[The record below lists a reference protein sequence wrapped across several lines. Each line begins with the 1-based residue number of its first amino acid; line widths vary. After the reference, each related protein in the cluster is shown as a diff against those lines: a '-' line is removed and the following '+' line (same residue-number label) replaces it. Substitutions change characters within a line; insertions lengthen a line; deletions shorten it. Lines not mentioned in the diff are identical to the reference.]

1 MSFDLAEALEVL
13 ERTPSVLN
21 ALLQGLS
28 GDWLESREGEG
39 TFSPVEVLGHLIL
52 GEKTD
57 WVPRLR
63 IIMEQGEDTPFEP
76 FDPHGFAAEMEGKSS
91 GTLLQE
97 FQQLRFKNL
106 RYVIGLKLSEEDL
119 DRTGTHPELGAVT
132 LRHLLSMWVVHD
144 LGHLV
149 QIARTMAKRYGDDV
163 GPWRTYTRVLED

>member
-1 MSFDLAEALEVL
+1 MAFDLSEAIEIL

-21 ALLQGLS
+21 SLLQGLS
-28 GDWLESREGEG
+28 EEWLDSREEEDA
-39 TFSPVEVLGHLIL
+39 FSPKDVLGHLIL

-57 WVPRLR
+57 WVPRMR
-63 IIMEQGEDTPFEP
+63 IILEKGEGTPFEP

-91 GTLLQE
+91 GALLLE
-97 FQQLRFKNL
+97 FQQLRVENL
-106 RYVIGLKLSEEDL
+106 RYLIGLKLSKEDL

-132 LRHLLSMWVVHD
+132 LRQLLAMWAVHD

-149 QIARTMAKRYGDDV
+149 QISRTMAKRYREDV

>member
-1 MSFDLAEALEVL
+1 MD
-13 ERTPSVLN
+13 
-21 ALLQGLS
+21 
-28 GDWLESREGEG
+28 
-39 TFSPVEVLGHLIL
+39 
-52 GEKTD
+52 
-57 WVPRLR
+57 RLR
-63 IIMEQGEDTPFEP
+63 IG
-76 FDPHGFAAEMEGKSS
+76 HGLRYVLSCNRRLAEFLLKRGADQAEFLVAG
-91 GTLLQE
+91 LLQE